1 MATTEGQ
8 ANNFDEPS
16 AQKQFTYILSALK
29 IKRKI
34 FESSEFGLALNTFD
48 RKHIWSKLG
57 RLG

>member
-16 AQKQFTYILSALK
+16 AQKQFMLYITALK

-48 RKHIWSKLG
+48 RKHIWSKL
-57 RLG
+57 

>member
-16 AQKQFTYILSALK
+16 TQNNLCHILSALK

-48 RKHIWSKLG
+48 RKHIWSKL
-57 RLG
+57 